1 MERGLI
7 IKSGVSN
14 NLNFLITADPNSLSG
29 KAKKAKELGIKVIA
43 EPVFW
48 NMIGVAV
55 Q

>member
-14 NLNFLITADPNSLSG
+14 KLDYLVTADPNSLSG
-29 KAKKAKELGIKVIA
+29 KARKAKDLGIRIVA

-48 NMIGVAV
+48 NMIGLAV
-55 Q
+55 E